1 MKCKKLAS
9 IALSTLLAASMLAGC
24 GSTDTG
30 SSTTGGDTTAK
41 TESKSDTTTSTS
53 TATEST
59 GEAAAVSHDEDYT
72 VDFYNVAANF
82 QGVQSGWYGKI
93 VKDKFNL
100 DLNIIAP
107 QVAGDGQTLYQ
118 TRCAAGALGDL
129 IILDNA
135 DAQEC
140 IEAGLVHD
148 LTDVIE
154 NYPNIARYMSQIKA
168 FNSMMGDGT
177 KIYAIPLEMNNNGPT
192 AYKQLHVYSYPRMGW
207 DMYNEV
213 GAPDLKNLDDLLAC
227 LKDIQTAHPTND
239 NGDPAYAISLWK
251 DWDSYFMENVAQL
264 TKWYGQEVN
273 GSVLIGTDNSI
284 APLTDK
290 AGAYYKMLK
299 FFYQANQMGLVDPDS
314 ATQDWNAI
322 VSKMQDKRVYLYWYS
337 WQYGFWNTPAKG
349 NEGTNYIEIPVADT
363 NLYQTSDTY
372 YGDGRVL
379 CVGSQVDDEHFA
391 RLMEF
396 LDWYASPEGVQIQ
409 HGGTEGLI
417 YTVENGKYKL
427 TEDGLNRFS
436 AEVIVPD
443 EMGGGNWNDGNNQ
456 INQWIVASCD
466 INPDTNEPYAT
477 DMWSTTIEMNQTT
490 TTKEWTAK
498 FGAAD
503 DVEYLT
509 KNNMMTVVPSI
520 NMALA
525 IDSTDISLIRK
536 QCGDIIK
543 DSSWRMVFAKDDADF
558 ESQWDAMAS
567 QLDGLGWSD
576 LVAFDTE
583 KYAPMLDARKAA
595 Q

>member
-30 SSTTGGDTTAK
+30 SSSSGGGTAAK
-41 TESKSDTTTSTS
+41 TESKSDTSTTT
-53 TATEST
+53 TT
-59 GEAAAVSHDEDYT
+59 GGDTAAAATVSHDEDYT

-154 NYPNIARYMSQIKA
+154 NYPNIARYMSQIKE

-290 AGAYYKMLK
+290 NGAYYKMLK

-379 CVGSQVDDEHFA
+379 CVGSQVDDAHFA

-417 YTVENGKYKL
+417 YTVENGKYTL

-466 INPDTNEPYAT
+466 INPNTNEPYAT
-477 DMWSTTIEMNQTT
+477 DMWSTTIEMNQTK
-490 TTKEWTAK
+490 TTKEWTEK

-503 DVEYLT
+503 DVEYLL
-509 KNNMMTVVPSI
+509 NNKMMTVVPSI

-567 QLDGLGWSD
+567 QLDGLGWAD
-576 LVAFDTE
+576 LVSFDTE